1 MESSQANSS
10 MIREFIKKVE
20 SLHEVEY
27 GDFKRKVG
35 QYVNRLEQR
44 LSGPEA
50 RSIIE
55 RIRHVVVY
63 DPPND
68 ILVAREE
75 TLQLAEQLLAHQ
87 TVH

>member
-1 MESSQANSS
+1 MQTSHSNSS
-10 MIREFIKKVE
+10 MIQEFIKKVE

-35 QYVNRLEQR
+35 NYVNRLEQR
-44 LSGPEA
+44 LTDPHA

-75 TLQLAEQLLAHQ
+75 TLQLAEQLLSHQ

>member
-1 MESSQANSS
+1 METSHSNSS
-10 MIREFIKKVE
+10 MIQEFIRKVE

-44 LSGPEA
+44 LTDPQA
-50 RSIIE
+50 RSILD
-55 RIRHVVVY
+55 RIRYVVVY
-63 DPPND
+63 DPPHD
-68 ILVAREE
+68 TLIAREE
-75 TLQLAEQLLAHQ
+75 TLALAQQLLASQ